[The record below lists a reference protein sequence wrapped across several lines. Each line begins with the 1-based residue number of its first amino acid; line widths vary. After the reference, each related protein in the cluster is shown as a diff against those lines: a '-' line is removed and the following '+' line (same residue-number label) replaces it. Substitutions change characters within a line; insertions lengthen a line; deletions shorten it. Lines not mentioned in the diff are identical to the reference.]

1 MLPVPKVTKT
11 LVRDVVGIEAAPN
24 VMILLVK
31 VKFVTALPCKVTVTW
46 SANCAALMFVI
57 V

>member
-31 VKFVTALPCKVTVTW
+31 VKFVTALPCKVTVT
-46 SANCAALMFVI
+46 
-57 V
+57 